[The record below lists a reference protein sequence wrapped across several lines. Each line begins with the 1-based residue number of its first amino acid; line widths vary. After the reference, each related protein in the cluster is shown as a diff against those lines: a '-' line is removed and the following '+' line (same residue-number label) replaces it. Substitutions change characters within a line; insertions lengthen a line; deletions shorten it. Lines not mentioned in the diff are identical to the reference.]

1 MLYQMGT
8 VAIALMAAGSN
19 WRDWGAVQRRLVST
33 ALLCL
38 IALQLPLSRATWKDA
53 PYVQAYGNN
62 LGRQMMLLGIDP
74 TVRLAS
80 CAPTLVICTSNR
92 DEQIRSIELLQKH
105 RLNVFSE
112 EMLRRYSLQPLK
124 RYPGP
129 IEVVP
134 PS

>member
-1 MLYQMGT
+1 MLYQLGT
-8 VAIALMAAGSN
+8 VAIALMAAGSK
-19 WRDWGAVQRRLVST
+19 WRDWSAAQRACVSAALVCLVLVQ
-33 ALLCL
+33 C
-38 IALQLPLSRATWKDA
+38 PLSAATWKGA
-53 PYVQAYGNN
+53 PHVQAYGNN

-80 CAPTLVICTSNR
+80 CAPTLVICNASR

-112 EMLRRYSLQPLK
+112 QMLERYSLQPLK

-129 IEVVP
+129 VEVVAP
-134 PS
+134 P